1 MAKKSFLVKTVLMS
15 MLTAVTFTG
24 FTSCQDDDFDLD
36 TMPEQPAMTR
46 GLGGY
51 DNVNDEDYLA
61 CNNKFTKD
69 NWRQNAFIY
78 LYDKQSSDDW
88 GLLAR
93 QGYKKVYTPIG
104 MVPHQQ
110 G

>member
-15 MLTAVTFTG
+15 MLTAVTFS

-69 NWRQNAFIY
+69 NWRQSAFIH

-88 GLLAR
+88 DS
-93 QGYKKVYTPIG
+93 
-104 MVPHQQ
+104 
-110 G
+110 